1 MKKVYLIVTLAWA
14 FVIAANAQITLNTAD
29 MPTTGWTMRFAKD
42 TLPLPAINFGSPG
55 ANQVYDFSNL
65 QVLFY
70 DTTEYRTPT
79 STQTTNYPGCNL
91 AITNDGSNFLLA
103 KNAASVFDYRG
114 LEGYIGTTQSSAPF
128 SPVEDIYHFPTQ
140 YNGNFSGSWGFISYL
155 PGSALGLPVNDI
167 KVTFTST
174 FTDTIDGYG
183 RVKTPVGSYKGLR
196 QKRKEYSHTVIGY
209 RFVPVG
215 SYTTYSDEYDT
226 TVRYNYLAKESKG
239 ALLTFDYDSLN
250 NVKGVTWSM
259 IPPNKPI
266 ANFSS
271 NNPSGGLVVFTDLSD
286 NYPDTWNWTFGDGGT
301 SSSQNPNHTYT
312 ANGTYSVCLRV
323 TNAGGVDSI
332 CKTVT
337 ISGLVAGNHAPVA
350 YDDTLSIVAGQSQIL
365 HVAGNDLDPDGD
377 NLCMDTVWGSPYA
390 TEYIGGS
397 CDMIWYA
404 PDSTFYGNDTAY
416 YRICDNGTPALCDTG
431 MVVFTVQQLN
441 HAPIANND
449 TIATLQPS
457 PGYVNVGTNDS
468 DPESNNFCVTS
479 VYGSPYF
486 TIAATGNC
494 TTLAFTPDSTFTG
507 NDTAWYVICDNGTPS
522 LCDTAMVVGTVTP
535 NAALLPVA
543 DFDGTND
550 DGGNT
555 FNCSNWFHSA
565 SNFTLWSTSL
575 NGTSFSWSVSPTD
588 STRPCADT
596 TFLFSGDTI
605 SFKAGLNLCVGF
617 QMSIEVCLVATNQFG
632 QSSKCDTI
640 CNVYWLGINEL
651 PLAGVQ
657 IFPNPSVNYVTID
670 MHNNTEA
677 ITQNYSAV
685 YIQNALGQRVRQV
698 SNTGKVITLPVGD
711 LPQGMYIATIADN
724 KGAIRTLGRFT
735 ISR

>member
-167 KVTFTST
+167 KVTFTAT

-286 NYPDTWNWTFGDGGT
+286 NYPDTWHWSFGDGGT
-301 SSSQNPNHTYT
+301 STSQNPNHTYA
-312 ANGTYSVCLRV
+312 ANGTYTVCLRV
-323 TNAGGVDSI
+323 TNAGGTDSI

-337 ISGLVAGNHAPVA
+337 ISSLVAGNHAPVA
-350 YDDTLSIVAGQSQIL
+350 FDDTLTIVAGQSQIL

-404 PDSTFYGNDTAY
+404 PDSTFYGSDTAY
-416 YRICDNGTPALCDTG
+416 YRVCDNGTPVLCDTG

-449 TIATLQPS
+449 VITTLQPA
-457 PGYVNVGTNDS
+457 PGFVNVGTNDS

-522 LCDTAMVVGTVTP
+522 LCDTAIVVATVTP

-543 DFDGTND
+543 DFNGTPAGVFSCQAGIGASD
-550 DGGNT
+550 LVTVVSTASGIQ
-555 FNCSNWFHSA
+555 NWLWTVTTLQSYDACPDSTELFSTDSISFSA
-565 SNFTLWSTSL
+565 STL
-575 NGTSFSWSVSPTD
+575 FHP
-588 STRPCADT
+588 
-596 TFLFSGDTI
+596 
-605 SFKAGLNLCVGF
+605 
-617 QMSIEVCLVATNQFG
+617 SICSSYKLEVCLTVTNAYG
-632 QSSKCDTI
+632 QSTKCDTI
-640 CNVYWLGINEL
+640 CNIIWEGINEL

-698 SNTGKVITLPVGD
+698 SNSGKVITLQVGD
-711 LPQGMYIATIADN
+711 LPQGMYIATIADS
-724 KGAIRTLGRFT
+724 KGALRTLGRFT
-735 ISR
+735 INR

>member
-14 FVIAANAQITLNTAD
+14 FVIAANAQITLNSAD

-140 YNGNFSGSWGFISYL
+140 YNGNFSGSWGFVSAL

-167 KVTFTST
+167 KITFTAT

-196 QKRKEYSHTVIGY
+196 QKRKEYSHTLIEY
-209 RFVPVG
+209 RLLPFG
-215 SYTTYSDEYDT
+215 SYTTYSDTRDT

-239 ALLTFDYDSLN
+239 ALLTFDYDSLD

-301 SSSQNPNHTYT
+301 STSQNPNHTYA
-312 ANGTYSVCLRV
+312 ANGTYTVCLRA
-323 TNAGGVDSI
+323 TNAGGTDSI

-350 YDDTLSIVAGQSQIL
+350 FDDTLTIVAGQSQIL

-404 PDSTFYGNDTAY
+404 PDSTFYGSDTAY
-416 YRICDNGTPALCDTG
+416 YRVCDDGTPVLCDTG
-431 MVVFTVQQLN
+431 MIVVTVQQLN

-543 DFDGTND
+543 DFIFTQTKCD
-550 DGGNT
+550 
-555 FNCSNWFHSA
+555 SA
-565 SNFTLWSTSL
+565 LLANTSL
-575 NGTSFSWSVSPTD
+575 NGSID
-588 STRPCADT
+588 SAYWTVT
-596 TFLFSGDTI
+596 HLYGSYTVNVIGD
-605 SFKAGLNLCVGF
+605 SAVVYLAEDMGWAG
-617 QMSIEVCLVATNQFG
+617 SRIEVCLIVTNQFG
-632 QSSKCDTI
+632 SSSKCDTAYGL
-640 CNVYWLGINEL
+640 CEGINEL

-657 IFPNPSVNYVTID
+657 IFPNPSVNYVSID

-685 YIQNALGQRVRQV
+685 YIQNALSQRVRQV

-724 KGAIRTLGRFT
+724 NGALRTLGRFT